1 MTIKKVEEKLHKSC
15 CKETCFDTR
24 QQFWSHNKPES
35 EQCFVTALLLN
46 DIFGGKVIK
55 AKSSDSMN
63 HYWNLIDEKEIDL
76 TRS

>member
-1 MTIKKVEEKLHKSC
+1 MTIKRVEEKLHKSC

-35 EQCFVTALLLN
+35 EQCFVTALFSKRYLWR
-46 DIFGGKVIK
+46 KVIK